1 MAVHISLQRGYTM
14 QDDSGFTE
22 ASSDLFEAIVAQA
35 PDVII
40 FADCKGMIRVWNHG
54 AETVFGHV
62 ASEVLGDS
70 LDVIIPERLRKAHW
84 DGFHKAI
91 DSGQTKYRNKVLT
104 TRSVHKDGSKLYVEL
119 SFGLVRDGSGTV
131 VGSLAIGRDC
141 TARHLK
147 AVAQSSQPSSSCA
160 KQAE

>member
-1 MAVHISLQRGYTM
+1 LYR
-14 QDDSGFTE
+14 
-22 ASSDLFEAIVAQA
+22 AIVDQA

-40 FADCKGMIRVWNHG
+40 FADRKGAIRVWNGG
-54 AETVFGHV
+54 AETVFGHS
-62 ASEVLGDS
+62 AAEVLGES

-91 DSGQTKYRNKVLT
+91 DSGQTKYRNQVLT
-104 TRSVHKDGSKLYVEL
+104 TRSVHKDGSRLYVEL
-119 SFGLVRDGSGTV
+119 SFGLVRDGSGTI

-147 AVAQSSQPSSSCA
+147 AVAQSSASCA
-160 KQAE
+160 EQAE

>member
-1 MAVHISLQRGYTM
+1 M
-14 QDDSGFTE
+14 QPTAECTD
-22 ASSDLFEAIVAQA
+22 SDLYRAIVDQA

-40 FADCKGMIRVWNHG
+40 FADRTGAIRVWNGG
-54 AETVFGHV
+54 AETVFGHS
-62 ASEVLGDS
+62 AAEVLGES

-91 DSGQTKYRNKVLT
+91 DNGQTKYRNQVLT

-119 SFGLVRDGSGTV
+119 SFGLVRNGSGTI

-147 AVAQSSQPSSSCA
+147 AVAQSSASCA
-160 KQAE
+160 KQTE

>member
-1 MAVHISLQRGYTM
+1 M
-14 QDDSGFTE
+14 QSTAAYADTDP
-22 ASSDLFEAIVAQA
+22 DLYWAIVDQA

-40 FADCKGMIRVWNHG
+40 FADCQGAIRVWNRG
-54 AETVFGHV
+54 AEAVFGHS
-62 ASEVLGDS
+62 AAEVLGES

-91 DSGQTKYRNKVLT
+91 ESGQTKYRNQVLT
-104 TRSVHKDGSKLYVEL
+104 TRSVHQDGSKLYVEL
-119 SFGLVRDGSGTV
+119 SFGLVRDASGTI

-147 AVAQSSQPSSSCA
+147 AVAQSSASGA
-160 KQAE
+160 RRTE

>member
-1 MAVHISLQRGYTM
+1 M
-14 QDDSGFTE
+14 QANSEFAE
-22 ASSDLFEAIVAQA
+22 ANFDLFAAIVSQA
-35 PDVII
+35 PEAII
-40 FADCKGMIRVWNHG
+40 FADCQGAIRVWNHG
-54 AETVFGHV
+54 AETIFGH
-62 ASEVLGDS
+62 AAADVLGES

-91 DSGQTKYRNKVLT
+91 DSAQTKYRNQVLT

-119 SFGLVRDGSGTV
+119 SFGLVRDGSGTI
-131 VGSLAIGRDC
+131 VGSLAIGRNC

-147 AVAQSSQPSSSCA
+147 AVAQSSASHA

>member
-1 MAVHISLQRGYTM
+1 M

-54 AETVFGHV
+54 AETVFGHA

>member
-1 MAVHISLQRGYTM
+1 M
-14 QDDSGFTE
+14 QATAEFAQVDF
-22 ASSDLFEAIVAQA
+22 DLYRAIVDQA

-40 FADCKGMIRVWNHG
+40 FADCQGAIRVWNRG
-54 AETVFGHV
+54 AEAVFGHS
-62 ASEVLGDS
+62 AAEVLGES

-91 DSGQTKYRNKVLT
+91 DSGQTKYRNQVLT
-104 TRSVHKDGSKLYVEL
+104 TRSAHKDGSKLYVEL
-119 SFGLVRDGSGTV
+119 SFGLLSDDKGTI

-147 AVAQSSQPSSSCA
+147 AVAQSSASCA
-160 KQAE
+160 KQAG

>member
-1 MAVHISLQRGYTM
+1 M
-14 QDDSGFTE
+14 QATAACADTD
-22 ASSDLFEAIVAQA
+22 SDLYRALVDQA

-40 FADCKGMIRVWNHG
+40 FADRNGAIRVWNHG
-54 AETVFGHV
+54 AETVFGHS
-62 ASEVLGDS
+62 AAEVLGES

-84 DGFHKAI
+84 DGFHKAVN
-91 DSGQTKYRNKVLT
+91 SGQTKYRNQVLT

-119 SFGLVRDGSGTV
+119 SFGLVRDGRGAI

-147 AVAQSSQPSSSCA
+147 AVARSSANSVN
-160 KQAE
+160 QAE

>member
-1 MAVHISLQRGYTM
+1 M
-14 QDDSGFTE
+14 QATAEFAQVDF
-22 ASSDLFEAIVAQA
+22 DLYRAIVDQA

-40 FADCKGMIRVWNHG
+40 FADCQGAIRVWNRG
-54 AETVFGHV
+54 AEAVFGHS
-62 ASEVLGDS
+62 AAEVLGES

-91 DSGQTKYRNKVLT
+91 DSGQTKYRNQVLT
-104 TRSVHKDGSKLYVEL
+104 TRSAHKDGSKLYVEL
-119 SFGLVRDGSGTV
+119 SFGLVSDDKGTI

-147 AVAQSSQPSSSCA
+147 AVAQSSASCA
-160 KQAE
+160 KQAG